1 MCFYLKWC
9 IKKKEIQNK
18 IKKIQPKKT
27 VLKQWILA
35 QQKLTNKKI
44 ILETQR
50 MTQHFHNVFTT
61 LLYFTLTCK

>member
-1 MCFYLKWC
+1 MVH
-9 IKKKEIQNK
+9 KEKRNTKQN
-18 IKKIQPKKT
+18 KKIQLKKT

-50 MTQHFHNVFTT
+50 MTQHFHNAFTT